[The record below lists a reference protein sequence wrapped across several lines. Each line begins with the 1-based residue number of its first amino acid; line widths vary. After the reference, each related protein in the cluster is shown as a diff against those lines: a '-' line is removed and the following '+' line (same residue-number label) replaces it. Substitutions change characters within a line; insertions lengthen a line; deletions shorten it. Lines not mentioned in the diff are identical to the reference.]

1 VSPHF
6 LAQLL
11 ELADHPLPL
20 GFLAEKEAPVLGLPA
35 VMREAQE
42 VENLRSCPALAPTVL
57 FGKPSELDQ
66 PRLVLMEMKTEL
78 GQPFRQGRRHHLRI
92 LPPLEHE
99 QVVVSV
105 AD

>member
-1 VSPHF
+1 MPTQHSGQPNMLVPEPLVHPSPHF

-20 GFLAEKEAPVLGLPA
+20 GFLAEKQAPVLGLPA

-66 PRLVLMEMKTEL
+66 PR
-78 GQPFRQGRRHHLRI
+78 FLRMQFQCACQCNI
-92 LPPLEHE
+92 PP
-99 QVVVSV
+99 
-105 AD
+105 AP